1 MFKFYAMMLFMIG
14 IDIIKISRM
23 QRMMERFEEKALLK
37 FLSKDEIALVKNHK
51 TASGFWAL
59 KEATSKALGVGIG
72 AECSF
77 HDITIYKTPK
87 GAPKIKLSKKLIENF
102 AIKDISAS
110 ITHDGDYAIGVVAIE
125 NL

>member
-1 MFKFYAMMLFMIG
+1 MIG
-14 IDIIKISRM
+14 IDLIKTSRM
-23 QRMMERFEEKALLK
+23 NHLMQRFGDKALKK
-37 FLSKDEIALVKNHK
+37 FLSQDEIKLVKNYK

-87 GAPKIKLSKKLIENF
+87 GAPKIKLSKKLIENVRLLV
-102 AIKDISAS
+102 
-110 ITHDGDYAIGVVAIE
+110 GVIVS
-125 NL
+125 L